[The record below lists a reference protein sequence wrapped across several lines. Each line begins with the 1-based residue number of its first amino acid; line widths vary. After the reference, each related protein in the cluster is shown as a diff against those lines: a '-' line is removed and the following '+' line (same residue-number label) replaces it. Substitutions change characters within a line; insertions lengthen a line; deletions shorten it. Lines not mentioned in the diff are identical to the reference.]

1 MTYTRFVAFASPS
14 SFRARWAPRLALIGY
29 VGLLA
34 TSVLAPGGRAGVAG
48 AGFFDLRTGSRIRAV
63 VFALAVYVLLETVR
77 FLPVGVLAVL
87 SLPRPRRDRFRMLL
101 VAAAAGAG
109 SLLIAV
115 VVLVLEIGPPW
126 QWPGP
131 SDLLLPV
138 VGCVLGVSATLVW
151 LTGRGA
157 RRRLLLV
164 LGATVLAAPTLVG
177 LVLVGTA
184 EREPLVRDTPAVTSE
199 EKRRLYN
206 LFRDKNPK
214 ALVAGAT
221 RSLSLDS
228 HDIDVLLAWG
238 LPVVLGEG
246 RGAARVDLLASRT
259 AQVSLTLPLGTPVG
273 GARYLNIVAG
283 ARLQIDQG
291 RVSMADPTLRLGRL
305 ALPGPPLRWLA
316 PVIGGLVQA
325 ERRARPVLAG
335 VESLEIGPGRATLV
349 YHRMELPPGL
359 LASFIWGTGSNEA
372 MRLAVR
378 SHVERLLEAAPS
390 LPQGEPRL
398 GAAVEVAVAHA
409 RARSA
414 TSPPVLEN
422 RAALLALGLL
432 LGHRRLEDF
441 VGPVLDARDWRRA
454 APLARTTLRGRDD
467 WTKHFFVS
475 AALTVLSAQAPSD
488 AIGVFKEE
496 LDAGGGSGFSFGD
509 LMADRAGTTFA
520 LLATRDAAAARAL
533 QERLA
538 VGFRVDD
545 FFPEAADL
553 PEDIQAAE
561 LEARYGGV
569 GGRLFR
575 QYAAEVERRL
585 WSCPAYRA
593 LAPTAAT
600 N

>member
-1 MTYTRFVAFASPS
+1 VALAPPS
-14 SFRARWAPRLALIGY
+14 VRARWATRLALVGY

-48 AGFFDLRTGSRIRAV
+48 AGFFDLSTGSRVRAL
-63 VFALAVYVLLETVR
+63 VFALAVHVLLETVR

-87 SLPRPRRDRFRMLL
+87 SLPRTRSDRLSMLP

-109 SLLIAV
+109 SLLTAV
-115 VVLVLEIGPPW
+115 VLLVLEIGPPW

-131 SDLLLPV
+131 SDLFLPA
-138 VGCVLGVSATLVW
+138 VGCVLGVTATLMV
-151 LTGRGA
+151 LAGRGA
-157 RRRLLLV
+157 RRRLALG
-164 LGATVLAAPTLVG
+164 LGATLLAAPILGG
-177 LVLVGTA
+177 LVLLGAA
-184 EREPLVRDTPAVTSE
+184 EREPLVRESPAVTSE
-199 EKRRLYN
+199 EKRRLYD
-206 LFRDKNPK
+206 LLRDKNPK
-214 ALVAGAT
+214 TLETGDT
-221 RSLSLDS
+221 RALSLDS
-228 HDIDVLLAWG
+228 RDIDLLLAWG

-246 RGAARVDLLASRT
+246 RGTARLDLTASRT
-259 AQVSLTLPLGTPVG
+259 ARVSLTLRFATPTG
-273 GARYLNIVAG
+273 RTRYLNIVAG
-283 ARLQIDQG
+283 ARVQIDRG
-291 RVSMADPTLRLGRL
+291 RVTVADPTVRLGRL
-305 ALPGPPLRWLA
+305 VLPDPPLRWLG
-316 PVIGGLVQA
+316 PVIGVLVQA

-335 VESLEIGPGRATLV
+335 VQSLEISPGRATLV
-349 YHRMELPPGL
+349 YRRMELPPGL
-359 LASFIWGTGSNEA
+359 LARFIWGTGSNEA

-378 SHVERLLEAAPS
+378 SHVERLLEAAPR
-390 LPQGEPRL
+390 LPRGEPRL
-398 GAAVEVAVAHA
+398 GAAVEVAFA
-409 RARSA
+409 RARERSA
-414 TSPPVLEN
+414 ASPPVLEN
-422 RAALLALGLL
+422 RAALLALGIL

-441 VGPVLDARDWRRA
+441 VGPVMDERDWRWA
-454 APLARTTLRGRDD
+454 APLARTTLRGRED

-509 LMADRAGTTFA
+509 LLADRAGTTFA
-520 LLATRDAAAARAL
+520 LVATRDAAAARTL

-538 VGFRVDD
+538 AGFRVDD

-553 PEDIQAAE
+553 PENIQAAE

-585 WSCPAYRA
+585 WSCAAYRA